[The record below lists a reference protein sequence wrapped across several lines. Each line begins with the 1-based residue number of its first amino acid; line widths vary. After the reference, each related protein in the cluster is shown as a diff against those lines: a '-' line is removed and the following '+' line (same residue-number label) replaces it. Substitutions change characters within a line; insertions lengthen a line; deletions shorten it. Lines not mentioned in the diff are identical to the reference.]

1 MLAEMVE
8 TGELPPLEERLP
20 VEPRV
25 IGPGSLLPEDYL
37 DFEVGQY
44 GGTLRAITL
53 NPGWSPDV
61 YCMSREPLV
70 EGPGIAGE
78 NLVGN
83 VAESFEVSEDAK
95 VFTFHLRKG
104 LKWSDGTPV
113 TTEDVLFAYEDVL
126 LNEEITPVF
135 PQWLKSG
142 NDADGEPM
150 TLEVIDDYTFRIS
163 FTDIYYGF
171 LVQLAIVGWRSYVPL
186 LKPKHYLKQFHVTYT
201 PLEDLEPLIA
211 EEELSEGE
219 WWTLFTSKDA
229 TAWDISREASLDCP
243 HLLPWVQVSS
253 TATVTNFERN
263 PYYFKV
269 DEAGQQF
276 PYVDKIMATLV
287 QDVEMITMKVITG
300 EIDYV
305 YAGIALRDVS
315 VLRENEE
322 QGGYWT
328 GILGSHTDPGAVYLN
343 LTHEDP
349 VWREVVR
356 DLRFRQ
362 AFNMAINRDDIIETV
377 WLGFGGALPRT
388 VPSEYNPEE
397 AERILDEIGLDQRD
411 ADGWRLGPDGERFDI
426 PFEVAARTAELVP
439 TTELVVEHLKS
450 VGLHATMKTISSELR
465 GERGGAN
472 QLKATV
478 ERSQQP
484 LWWNRGR
491 PGTWYAGGSTWCPLW
506 DLWRTTEGEEGE
518 EPPPEAREF
527 FELTSRSMV
536 VFPDE
541 RKKLIEEYEKI
552 FYDNLFY
559 FPTVEDER
567 RPIIAANNLKNVAKD
582 GPTIASAFAGEQFFF
597 ES

>member
-1 MLAEMVE
+1 
-8 TGELPPLEERLP
+8 
-20 VEPRV
+20 
-25 IGPGSLLPEDYL
+25 
-37 DFEVGQY
+37 
-44 GGTLRAITL
+44 
-53 NPGWSPDV
+53 
-61 YCMSREPLV
+61 
-70 EGPGIAGE
+70 
-78 NLVGN
+78 
-83 VAESFEVSEDAK
+83 
-95 VFTFHLRKG
+95 
-104 LKWSDGTPV
+104 
-113 TTEDVLFAYEDVL
+113 
-126 LNEEITPVF
+126 
-135 PQWLKSG
+135 
-142 NDADGEPM
+142 
-150 TLEVIDDYTFRIS
+150 
-163 FTDIYYGF
+163 
-171 LVQLAIVGWRSYVPL
+171 
-186 LKPKHYLKQFHVTYT
+186 
-201 PLEDLEPLIA
+201 
-211 EEELSEGE
+211 
-219 WWTLFTSKDA
+219 
-229 TAWDISREASLDCP
+229 
-243 HLLPWVQVSS
+243 
-253 TATVTNFERN
+253 
-263 PYYFKV
+263 
-269 DEAGQQF
+269 
-276 PYVDKIMATLV
+276 
-287 QDVEMITMKVITG
+287 MKVITG